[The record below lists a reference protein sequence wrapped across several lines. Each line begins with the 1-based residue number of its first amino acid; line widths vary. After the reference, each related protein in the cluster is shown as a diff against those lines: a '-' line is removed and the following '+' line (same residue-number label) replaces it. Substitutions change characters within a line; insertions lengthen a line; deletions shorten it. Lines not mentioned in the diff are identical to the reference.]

1 MNSGIYSISNFS
13 AGWTIV
19 LKRVLSLKTVTNCLI
34 WNDLR
39 NWTRIT
45 NSILILLAFHSNP
58 VLFYWKSEPEGIDF
72 VHPSPCHGL
81 SNKTKAWAFHLENKF
96 SDSST
101 GFCFVNRK
109 GFEPLTHSLEGCCS
123 IQLSYRSIFSKTFAK
138 LRYFFK
144 STKLFAFR
152 IWNNFQV
159 VWIFLHIRRFFCKFA
174 IYMVWLFWGE
184 DRG

>member
-1 MNSGIYSISNFS
+1 MLFTQIQCFFTGKVNRKGLISSIPRP
-13 AGWTIV
+13 A
-19 LKRVLSLKTVTNCLI
+19 
-34 WNDLR
+34 
-39 NWTRIT
+39 
-45 NSILILLAFHSNP
+45 
-58 VLFYWKSEPEGIDF
+58 
-72 VHPSPCHGL
+72 
-81 SNKTKAWAFHLENKF
+81 
-96 SDSST
+96 T
-101 GFCFVNRK
+101 GFPTKLKPQQSSWKQVFRLPCGFSLVNRK

>member
-1 MNSGIYSISNFS
+1 MNNSFKASVIFK
-13 AGWTIV
+13 IV
-19 LKRVLSLKTVTNCLI
+19 ANCLI

-39 NWTRIT
+39 ICVRIT

-81 SNKTKAWAFHLENKF
+81 SNKLKPQQSSWKQVFRLPCGF
-96 SDSST
+96 SL
-101 GFCFVNRK
+101 VNRK